1 MKYFIFFVL
10 DERSW
15 VRQNFRTTKKGVLVL
30 KCFKLLILFFT
41 VTSCANVKHIDQG
54 LSQSRLMQL
63 DPIPE
68 ENVFLEEVN
77 SYREGAAGGSASVGG
92 GCGCN

>member
-1 MKYFIFFVL
+1 MKIF
-10 DERSW
+10 
-15 VRQNFRTTKKGVLVL
+15 
-30 KCFKLLILFFT
+30 LLGLMI
-41 VTSCANVKHIDQG
+41 VISSCANVKHIDQG
-54 LSQSRLMQL
+54 VLQSRLMSF
-63 DPIPE
+63 DPMPE